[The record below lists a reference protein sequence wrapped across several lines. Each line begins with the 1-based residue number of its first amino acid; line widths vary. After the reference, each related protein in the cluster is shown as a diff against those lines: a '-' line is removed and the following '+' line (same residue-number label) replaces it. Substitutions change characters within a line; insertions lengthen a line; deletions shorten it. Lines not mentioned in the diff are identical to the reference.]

1 VEKNKRAF
9 GRRAL
14 KSIAS
19 HVAGRKKQKHL
30 KMLLL
35 KEEGRKC
42 VHARRRKK
50 RKRAKR
56 RGRRNTFVVAVGMD
70 ATE

>member
-1 VEKNKRAF
+1 MEKNKKAF

-19 HVAGRKKQKHL
+19 HVVGRKKQKHL
-30 KMLLL
+30 KRLLL

-42 VHARRRKK
+42 VHARRSKK
-50 RKRAKR
+50 GKRAKR
-56 RGRRNTFVVAVGMD
+56 RGRRNTFAVVVGRD